1 MHGLKQKQQFGS
13 DRMKTFKDIIKQDI
27 KSTFINDNEFSE
39 KHRIDGKEMSVIT
52 DGIELLER
60 EKKVKDKA
68 DGLFLKQKLIYV
80 AAEDF
85 GPLPRI
91 GRIIKLDKYDYR
103 IIDAIAENCMYSLTL
118 EAYKG

>member
-1 MHGLKQKQQFGS
+1 MS
-13 DRMKTFKDIIKQDI
+13 SFKDIIKQDI
-27 KSTFINDNEFSE
+27 KNTFMNEDEFSD
-39 KHRIDGKEMSVIT
+39 KHIIDGKEMSVIV
-52 DGIELLER
+52 DGFELLER
-60 EKKVKDKA
+60 EKKLKDKT

-91 GRIIKLDKYDYR
+91 GRVIKLDKSDYKL
-103 IIDAIAENCMYSLTL
+103 IDAIAENGMYSLTL

>member
-1 MHGLKQKQQFGS
+1 
-13 DRMKTFKDIIKQDI
+13 MKTFKDIIKQDI

>member
-1 MHGLKQKQQFGS
+1 M
-13 DRMKTFKDIIKQDI
+13 
-27 KSTFINDNEFSE
+27 NDDEFSD
-39 KHRIDGKEMSVIT
+39 KHIIDGNKMSVII

-60 EKKVKDKA
+60 EKKLKDNA

-91 GRIIKLDKYDYR
+91 GRIIKLDKSDYK
-103 IIDAIAENCMYSLTL
+103 IIDAIAENGMYSLTL

>member
-1 MHGLKQKQQFGS
+1 MS
-13 DRMKTFKDIIKQDI
+13 SFKDIIKQDI
-27 KSTFINDNEFSE
+27 KNTFMNDDEFSD
-39 KHRIDGKEMSVIT
+39 KHLIDGKEMSVIV

-60 EKKVKDKA
+60 EKKLKDKA
-68 DGLFLKQKLIYV
+68 EGLFLKQKLIYV

-91 GRIIKLDKYDYR
+91 GRIIKLDKSDYK
-103 IIDAIAENCMYSLTL
+103 ILDAIAENGMYSLTL

>member
-1 MHGLKQKQQFGS
+1 MS
-13 DRMKTFKDIIKQDI
+13 SFKDIIKQDI
-27 KSTFINDNEFSE
+27 KNTFMNDDEFSD
-39 KHRIDGKEMSVIT
+39 KHFIDGKEMNVIV
-52 DGIELLER
+52 DGFELLER
-60 EKKVKDKA
+60 EKKLKDKT

-91 GRIIKLDKYDYR
+91 GRVIKLDKSDYR
-103 IIDAIAENCMYSLTL
+103 IIDAIAENGMYSITL

>member
-1 MHGLKQKQQFGS
+1 MS
-13 DRMKTFKDIIKQDI
+13 SFKDIIKQDI
-27 KSTFINDNEFSE
+27 KNTFMNNDEFSD
-39 KHRIDGKEMSVIT
+39 KHLIDGKELSVIV

-60 EKKVKDKA
+60 EKKLKDKA
-68 DGLFLKQKLIYV
+68 EGLFLKQKLIYV

-91 GRIIKLDKYDYR
+91 GRIIKLDKSDYK
-103 IIDAIAENCMYSLTL
+103 ILDAIVENGMYSLTL